1 MNISITRWR
10 GRTGA
15 VAAGLL
21 TTAALTLGAPIAS
34 ADPITD
40 LLCNAGSSQFCPAPQ
55 APAPAPQA
63 QPEQP
68 APEPQAPSTYYR
80 NCDEVR
86 RAGQAP
92 LHRGDPGYAPHLD
105 RDNDGIACERA

>member
-55 APAPAPQA
+55 A
-63 QPEQP
+63 QP